1 MIINSKSS
9 NIDEIRKM
17 SEKRLAPKSPPPPT
31 KKLGMGDFL
40 HLMISQLQY
49 QDPMHPLNNTKF
61 AAQLAQFS
69 QLDQLTRLNKGVGAI
84 GKDTGDANK
93 IGMVGFLGQEV
104 TVSGNGFHFDAKD
117 SARMTFRL
125 DGAIA
130 SGAVRVFD
138 SSHHLVR
145 TLSMKP
151 ALAGTHSIE
160 WDGVTNHGEMAV
172 PGNYSFEVE
181 AKDGRHRPV
190 SASPVETG
198 VVTGV
203 LFKDGAP
210 VLEVGG
216 REIALKDVSHVGKPP
231 GHKIQLSPAV
241 SSALPAS
248 PGSVSSLPVKSVN
261 EHAAPKTASP
271 PVISGKGG
279 AQGVSVNKKA

>member
-117 SARMTFRL
+117 SARMTFTL
-125 DGAIA
+125 DGAIV

-138 SSHHLVR
+138 ASHHLVR

-160 WDGVTNHGEMAV
+160 WDGVTNHGSMAA

-190 SASPVETG
+190 SANPVETG

-210 VLEVGG
+210 ILEVGG

-231 GHKIQLSPAV
+231 GHKIQPSPGGQP
-241 SSALPAS
+241 ALPVAPKLAS
-248 PGSVSSLPVKSVN
+248 VQPVKSP
-261 EHAAPKTASP
+261 EGHIPPSASP
-271 PVISGKGG
+271 PVPTGRGP
-279 AQGVSVNKKA
+279 AQGISVNKKA

>member
-9 NIDEIRKM
+9 NINEIRKL
-17 SEKRLAPKSPPPPT
+17 SEKRLGPKTPPPPT

-69 QLDQLTRLNKGVGAI
+69 QLDQLTRLNKGVGVI

-93 IGMVGFLGQEV
+93 MGMVGFLGQEV

-117 SARMTFRL
+117 SARMTFTL
-125 DGAIA
+125 DAPMA
-130 SGAVRVFD
+130 SGEVRIFD
-138 SSHHLVR
+138 VSHHLVR
-145 TLSMKP
+145 TLEMKP
-151 ALAGTHSIE
+151 ALAGTHSME
-160 WDGVTNHGEMAV
+160 WDGVTNHGDKAG

-181 AKDGRHRPV
+181 ARDGRHRPV

-203 LFKDGAP
+203 LFKGGSP

-216 REIALKDVSHVGKPP
+216 REIALKDVSHVGKPRGGVINRP
-231 GHKIQLSPAV
+231 APAV
-241 SSALPAS
+241 SGPPSPPLPSAVV
-248 PGSVSSLPVKSVN
+248 PGSP
-261 EHAAPKTASP
+261 AAPANQAGLSAKTGQVNGGP
-271 PVISGKGG
+271 TISNH
-279 AQGVSVNKKA
+279 VNRKA